1 MKKHGHGKGPGVCG
15 GDHDSLFAA
24 RFAVNS
30 SPAKKMRPV
39 LISTLRRLIHRPPV
53 AELPLTVLSS
63 P

>member
-1 MKKHGHGKGPGVCG
+1 MDMAKDRACVEATVTVYSRPDSPWIQAGQKKT
-15 GDHDSLFAA
+15 
-24 RFAVNS
+24 
-30 SPAKKMRPV
+30 RPV